1 MIRVSVI
8 GAGWYAAQ
16 NHIPVLKSRAEV
28 ALDGVCRL
36 GATELARVRD
46 HFGFAF
52 ASEDFRD
59 LLARKPDAVV
69 VASPH
74 HLHYRHV
81 ADALEAG
88 AHVLCEKPM
97 TVDPAE
103 AHDLV
108 RRAASLGRHLL
119 IANGYNYLPH
129 LAAIREAL
137 ANGAAGVIEHVACSF
152 VSVTRNVFAG
162 DIGLNSWKTS
172 FFRPSRATWQD
183 PANGGGFAYGQM
195 SHSIA
200 LLLWLTG
207 LKPELVSARTAG
219 DPVDLTDAATVRF
232 AGGATGSIDGAAAM
246 PEGHR
251 ALLRLTMSGTRGV
264 MTLELDRDLGELRLD
279 GGVVERFPVG
289 PDDWVYNCRGPV
301 HALADLAQGRGSN
314 HSPAEVGAATV
325 GVLDAMRRSASANGA
340 MTAVYGSGA
349 PGGQ

>member
-16 NHIPVLKSRAEV
+16 NHIPVLKGRNDV
-28 ALDGVCRL
+28 VLDGVSRL
-36 GATELARVRD
+36 GAAELARVQN

-52 ASEDFRD
+52 ASEDFREV
-59 LLARKPDAVV
+59 LARKPDAVV

-74 HLHYRHV
+74 HLHYPHV
-81 ADALEAG
+81 AAALEAG
-88 AHVLCEKPM
+88 GHVLCEKPM

-103 AHDLV
+103 ARDLV
-108 RRAASLGRHLL
+108 RRAVALRRHLL
-119 IANGYNYLPH
+119 IANGYQYLPH
-129 LAAIREAL
+129 LAAIRAAL
-137 ANGAAGVIEHVACSF
+137 ASGAAGAIEHVACSF

-162 DIGLNSWKTS
+162 DAGLNSWKTS

-183 PANGGGFAYGQM
+183 PATGGGFAFGQM

-207 LKPELVSARTAG
+207 LRPEAVSARGAG
-219 DPVDLTDAATVRF
+219 DPVDLTDAAAVRF

-251 ALLRLTMSGTRGV
+251 ALLRLTISGSRGV
-264 MTLELDRDLGELRLD
+264 LTLELDRDLAELRLD
-279 GGVVERFPVG
+279 GGVVERFPVASG
-289 PDDWVYNCRGPV
+289 EWVYNCAGPV
-301 HALADLAQGRGSN
+301 HALVDLAQGRGVN
-314 HSPAEVGAATV
+314 HSPAEIGAATV
-325 GVLDAMRRSASANGA
+325 AVLDAMRRSASANGA
-340 MTAVYGSGA
+340 LAAVHGSGA